1 MSKFKE
7 LLDQEHQWPA
17 RYTFKFVVP
26 TEHVEALLEFLE
38 KDLVT
43 TRKSKTDKYTS
54 VTYEATML
62 SSDQVL
68 NLYEEVKHI
77 PGLISL

>member
-7 LLDQEHQWPA
+7 LLDQEYQWPA

-26 TEHVEALLEFLE
+26 TEHLEILVELLEKELI
-38 KDLVT
+38 T
-43 TRKSKTDKYTS
+43 TRESKAGKYTS
-54 VTYEATML
+54 VTYVVTML
-62 SSDQVL
+62 SSDHVL
-68 NLYEEVKHI
+68 GVYEEVKHI